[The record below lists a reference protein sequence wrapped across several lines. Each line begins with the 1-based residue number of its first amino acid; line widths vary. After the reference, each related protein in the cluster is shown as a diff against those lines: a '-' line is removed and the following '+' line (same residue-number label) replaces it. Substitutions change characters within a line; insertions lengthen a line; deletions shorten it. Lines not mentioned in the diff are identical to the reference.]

1 MTFNEIISALGLKK
15 RINSSAFLKSIDDK
29 EIARVGHVKRLT
41 ESANDLADRV
51 TTVETTLGTA
61 IATNGLYQ
69 RVGSA
74 VTATGTIATM
84 NCGANDFI
92 RLTSTTSADKVR
104 LSNSVINDGHI
115 ISFIYVAEAAGG
127 DEIVLSK
134 LNAGDGVGFTTITFS
149 TVGNTATLQWSSA
162 TSKWYVL
169 SVNGAVVA

>member
-51 TTVETTLGTA
+51 TTVEA
-61 IATNGLYQ
+61 SIADNGLYQ

-74 VTATGTIATM
+74 VTATGTIATL

-92 RLTSTTSADKVR
+92 VLTSTTAADKVR
-104 LSNSVINDGHI
+104 LSNSAINDGHI
-115 ISFIYVAEAAGG
+115 ISLIYAVEGAGG

-134 LNAGDGVGFTTITFS
+134 LNAGDGIGFTTVTLSAIGD
-149 TVGNTATLQWSSA
+149 TVTLQWSDTISA
-162 TSKWYVL
+162 WFVL